1 VRRLAAVGRF
11 GWRYFCFAFDCARVL
26 TGRRGTVRW
35 DTAAGLVVCLCIA
48 PVVDGYAAQSEKRS
62 QEPAHEDARP
72 RVQLLAAEDGRAI
85 VEAARAHEPESR
97 RTQDCSHLVHEIYAR
112 AGFSYPYLSS
122 FDLYAGG
129 ENFERVKNPQAG
141 DVIVWPG
148 HVGIVADPKEHV
160 FYSLVRSGI
169 DSSNYES
176 PYWKSRGKARF
187 YRYVLSGSET
197 AAVALRKG
205 ERRPGSARAAGAGS
219 TSSADRKTTTA
230 QSSTKEASQ
239 RTPVYDDGDRSDA
252 NASESGA
259 AAAAVPRSI
268 VIAEG
273 RKAPT
278 REKAAAGISE
288 LSNASGNELRGDAA
302 RYAAPVVVFDQLQV
316 TRMELKR
323 DHGWAFVQIEERAS
337 LWGDDADLGK
347 RSETVRWELRRGKN
361 GWEAVSPYD
370 RTYVPCDVAVR
381 NIAARLSRLTQ
392 QGAAGDES
400 NRREEARLTRL
411 LSSLLEDSTN

>member
-1 VRRLAAVGRF
+1 MRRLAAVGRF
-11 GWRYFCFAFDCARVL
+11 GWHYSCFACEYARVL
-26 TGRRGTVRW
+26 TGRRGTLRW
-35 DTAAGLVVCLCIA
+35 GTAGGLAALLCITT
-48 PVVDGYAAQSEKRS
+48 VVNSYAAQSEKRS

-72 RVQLLAAEDGRAI
+72 RVQLLVAEDGRAI
-85 VEAARAHEPESR
+85 VEVARAHEPESR
-97 RTQDCSHLVHEIYAR
+97 RTQDCSHLVHEIYTR

-129 ENFERVKNPQAG
+129 ENFERVKNPQVG

-148 HVGIVADPKEHV
+148 HAGIVADPKEHV

-197 AAVALRKG
+197 AAVSLRKG
-205 ERRPGSARAAGAGS
+205 EPRPGSARAGS
-219 TSSADRKTTTA
+219 TSSADRKTANA
-230 QSSTKEASQ
+230 QSSTNEASQ
-239 RTPVYDDGDRSDA
+239 RTPVYDDGDRAGAS
-252 NASESGA
+252 ASESGPTA
-259 AAAAVPRSI
+259 AAIPRSI
-268 VIAEG
+268 VIVEG

-278 REKAAAGISE
+278 RDEAAAGISE
-288 LSNASGNELRGDAA
+288 LSNASGSELRGDAA
-302 RYAAPVVVFDQLQV
+302 HYATPVVVFDQLQV
-316 TRMELKR
+316 NRMELKR

-337 LWGDDADLGK
+337 LWGDDADLAK
-347 RSETVRWELRRGKN
+347 RSETVRWELRRGKE

-370 RTYVPCDVAVR
+370 RTFVPRDVAVR

-400 NRREEARLTRL
+400 NRREEARLTQL
-411 LSSLLEDSTN
+411 LSSLLEDSAN

>member
-1 VRRLAAVGRF
+1 MGTSVAARRF
-11 GWRYFCFAFDCARVL
+11 GWHHFCCACEYARDL
-26 TGRRGTVRW
+26 TRRRGTVRW
-35 DTAAGLVVCLCIA
+35 GTAAGLTVLLCFA
-48 PVVDGYAAQSEKRS
+48 PVVGGRAAQSEKRS

-85 VEAARAHEPESR
+85 LEVARAHEPESR

-122 FDLYAGG
+122 YDLYAGG
-129 ENFERVKNPQAG
+129 ENFERIKNPQAG

-176 PYWKSRGKARF
+176 PYWKARGKARF
-187 YRYVLSGSET
+187 YRYVVSGRET
-197 AAVALRKG
+197 VVASLRNG
-205 ERRPGSARAAGAGS
+205 ERRAGSPRAGS
-219 TSSADRKTTTA
+219 TSSADRKTAAA
-230 QSSTKEASQ
+230 QSSTREASQ
-239 RTPVYDDGDRSDA
+239 RTAVYDNGDRTDVNTSG
-252 NASESGA
+252 SGA
-259 AAAAVPRSI
+259 TATVPRSI

-273 RKAPT
+273 HKAPT
-278 REKAAAGISE
+278 REEAVAGISE
-288 LSNASGNELRGDAA
+288 LSNASGSELRGDAA
-302 RYAAPVVVFDQLQV
+302 RYATPVVVFDQLQV
-316 TRMELKR
+316 KRLELKR
-323 DHGWAFVQIEERAS
+323 DRGWAFVQIEERAS
-337 LWGDDADLGK
+337 LWGDDADLAK
-347 RSETVRWELRRGKN
+347 RSETVRWELRRGKS